1 MYHLSY
7 SLYVFSFLV
16 QAACKNQISLF
27 KTRVVILMIPD
38 SIRQGS
44 TYKISYISKMPFRS
58 FLKEDKASDVVHIKK
73 SSLII
78 ALYCHL
84 LILVVILESWQ

>member
-1 MYHLSY
+1 
-7 SLYVFSFLV
+7 
-16 QAACKNQISLF
+16 
-27 KTRVVILMIPD
+27 MIPD
-38 SIRQGS
+38 PIRQGS

-84 LILVVILESWQ
+84 SFPNLLILVVILESWQ